1 MVKAEIHVEEWEKI
15 ILQDTVVD
23 LSFVCDR
30 ARFVYWIKQNGSLLE
45 V

>member
-1 MVKAEIHVEEWEKI
+1 MVKAEIHVEEWETI
-15 ILQDTVVD
+15 ILQDTVAD
-23 LSFVCDR
+23 LLLVSDV